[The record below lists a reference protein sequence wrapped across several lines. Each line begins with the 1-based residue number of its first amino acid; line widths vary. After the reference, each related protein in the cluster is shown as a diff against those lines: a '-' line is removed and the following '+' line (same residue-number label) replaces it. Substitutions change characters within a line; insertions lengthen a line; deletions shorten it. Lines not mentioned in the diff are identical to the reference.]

1 MGGRGRGPRWQ
12 VPGGLRESVPYFYVP
27 LKQDFLSR
35 RTLQVRSVALPERLS
50 AAVEREIHALDPE
63 MPIIEVR
70 TMRQALQGPNGFLAL
85 RFGALMA
92 GAMGLLGL
100 ALAVVGVYGV
110 VAFATAKR
118 TREIGIRMALG
129 ATAPDVMGM
138 VLRQGAW
145 LVAAGMVGGLACTY
159 AATRVMAR
167 FLFFVSA
174 DDPLTFASVTLLL
187 GATALAA
194 CYVPARRAM
203 RVDPSVALRAE

>member
-1 MGGRGRGPRWQ
+1 VAFENP
-12 VPGGLRESVPYFYVP
+12 LPYFYVP

-35 RTLQVRSVALPERLS
+35 RTLQIRSVAQPERLS
-50 AAVEREIHALDPE
+50 AAVEREIQALDPE

-70 TMRQALQGPNGFLAL
+70 TMRQALQGPSGFLAL

-92 GAMGLLGL
+92 AAMGLLGL

-110 VAFATAKR
+110 VAYATARR

-129 ATAPDVMGM
+129 ATAPDVMSM

-145 LVAAGMVGGLACTY
+145 LVAAGMLSGLACTF
-159 AATRVMAR
+159 AATHVMAR

-174 DDPLTFASVTLLL
+174 TDPLTFTSVTLLL

-194 CYVPARRAM
+194 CYIPARRAM
-203 RVDPSVALRAE
+203 RVDPSTALRSE